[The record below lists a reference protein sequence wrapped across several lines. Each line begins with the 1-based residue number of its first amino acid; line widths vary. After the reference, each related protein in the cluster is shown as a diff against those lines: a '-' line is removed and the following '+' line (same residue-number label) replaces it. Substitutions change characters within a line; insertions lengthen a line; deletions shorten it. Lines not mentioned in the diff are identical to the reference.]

1 MSEQVTSLRY
11 RFCGLVAATLVT
23 VGSLGN
29 QTFASNL
36 LVNGSFEYPA
46 FGPTG
51 WSYGTSGAD
60 WAFNDFSGI
69 TRLISAWD
77 GYVLAPEGNQVA
89 FLQRYQGVNS
99 SIVQSFTV
107 PASGEFRLTYWQR
120 GRSLAGNLTY
130 NLELDGTVLDTL
142 TATTGQ
148 PGEAFSEVGLN
159 FHAASGLHTLAFVA
173 VSQLGSDDTVLLDDV
188 TITPVPEPTWT
199 ALAAGLGTLFF
210 VAWRRRE
217 RTNFIPH
224 NEPQSQPT
232 TR

>member
-1 MSEQVTSLRY
+1 MSERVTSLRY
-11 RFCGLVAATLVT
+11 RVGGLVAATLVM

-46 FGPTG
+46 FGPTA

-60 WAFNDFSGI
+60 WAFNSRSGI

-89 FLQRYQGVNS
+89 FLQREQGVS
-99 SIVQSFTV
+99 GSIVQSFTI
-107 PASGEFRLTYWQR
+107 PASGEYRLSFWER

-142 TATTGQ
+142 TTTTGQ
-148 PGEAFSEVGLN
+148 PGEPFSEVGLR

-173 VSQLGSDDTVLLDDV
+173 VSQLGSDDSVLLDDV
-188 TITPVPEPTWT
+188 SITPVPEPTWT

-210 VAWRRRE
+210 ATWRCRE
-217 RTNFIPH
+217 RNHFTPH
-224 NEPQSQPT
+224 N
-232 TR
+232 